1 MKANTSRR
9 CVHLDFH
16 MSPEIPQI
24 GKHFSK
30 ENFQK
35 ALKVANLQSITVF
48 AKCHNGY

>member
-16 MSPEIPQI
+16 MSPEITGI

-30 ENFQK
+30 ENF
-35 ALKVANLQSITVF
+35 
-48 AKCHNGY
+48 